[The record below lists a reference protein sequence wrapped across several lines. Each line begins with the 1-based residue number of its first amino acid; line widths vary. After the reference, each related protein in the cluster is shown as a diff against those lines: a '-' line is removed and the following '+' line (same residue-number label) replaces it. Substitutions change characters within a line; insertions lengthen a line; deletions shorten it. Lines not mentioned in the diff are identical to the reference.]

1 MAQHG
6 TGPRVV
12 VIGGGIAGVSAAYA
26 LARHPSTPVVTL
38 IEAEGQLAH
47 HTTGRSA
54 AQLIENYGTPPLRAL
69 TKASLPYFLQPPEG
83 LADAPLL
90 ERRGVLNVADDSRS
104 EEFER
109 QLADGVAVNPT
120 ITEIPVAEAV
130 ALFPALRPE
139 PISRALWEPES
150 YAIDVAA
157 VHQSFVR
164 GLRLAGGTIATDHR
178 ALRIERT
185 GSTWRIHTGPGGA
198 AAPDPIPGDGPGGP
212 VLEADVVVN
221 AAGAWGDDVARRAGL
236 VPIGLQPLRR
246 TAFMVASR
254 FEGSG
259 AWPLVADIEHRWY
272 VKPDGVQFLCSPAD
286 ETPSAPCD
294 ARPEEIDVARAID
307 AINGA
312 TRIGIRSV
320 ASSWAGLRTFTPD
333 RTMAIGPDPGEPTFV
348 WCVGQGGTGIQSSPG
363 AGHLVADL
371 ALDGRPGPAF
381 DPAALG
387 GLALDPAAFDPA
399 RFVTPGAGPAPA
411 PAPRPG

>member
-6 TGPRVV
+6 TGQRVV

-26 LARHPSTPVVTL
+26 LARHPSAPVVTL
-38 IEAEGQLAH
+38 IEAEGQLAQ

-54 AQLIENYGTPPLRAL
+54 AQLIENYGTQPLRAL
-69 TKASLPYFLQPPEG
+69 TKASLPFFLQPPEQ
-83 LADAPLL
+83 LADGPLL
-90 ERRGVLNVADDSRS
+90 ERRGVLSVADDARS
-104 EEFER
+104 AEFEL
-109 QLADGVAVNPT
+109 QLAEGIAVNPT
-120 ITEIPVAEAV
+120 IVEVSVADAV

-139 PISRALWEPES
+139 PITRALWEPES

-164 GLRLAGGTIATDHR
+164 GLRLAGGTIATNHR
-178 ALRIERT
+178 ALRIERA

-198 AAPDPIPGDGPGGP
+198 AAPDPIPAGRGGGP

-236 VPIGLQPLRR
+236 APIGLQPLRR

-294 ARPEEIDVARAID
+294 TRPEEVDVARAID

-312 TRIGIRSV
+312 TTIGIRSV

-333 RTMAIGPDPGEPTFV
+333 RTMAIGPDPAEPTFV

-363 AGHLVADL
+363 AGQLVADL
-371 ALDGRPGPAF
+371 ALDGCPGPAF
-381 DPAALG
+381 DPSQLG
-387 GLALDPAAFDPA
+387 GLILDSAAFTPA
-399 RFVTPGAGPAPA
+399 RFLPPAP
-411 PAPRPG
+411 

>member
-12 VIGGGIAGVSAAYA
+12 VVGGGIAGASAAYA
-26 LARHPSTPVVTL
+26 LARHPSAPVVTL
-38 IEAEGQLAH
+38 IEAEGQLAQ

-54 AQLIENYGTPPLRAL
+54 AQLIENYGTQPLRAL

-83 LADAPLL
+83 LSDGPLL
-90 ERRGVLNVADDSRS
+90 ERRGVLSVADDARS
-104 EEFER
+104 AEFEQ
-109 QLADGVAVNPT
+109 QLAEGAAVNPT
-120 ITEIPVAEAV
+120 IVEVPVAEAV

-164 GLRLAGGTIATDHR
+164 GLRLAGGTIATHHR
-178 ALRIERT
+178 ALRIERA
-185 GSTWRIHTGPGGA
+185 GSAWRIHTGPGGA
-198 AAPDPIPGDGPGGP
+198 AAPDPIPGDGGGP

-221 AAGAWGDDVARRAGL
+221 AAGAWGDDVALRADL
-236 VPIGLQPLRR
+236 TPIGLQPLRR

-254 FEGSG
+254 FAGSG

-294 ARPEEIDVARAID
+294 ARPEEVDVARAID

-312 TRIGIRSV
+312 TTIGIRSV

-333 RTMAIGPDPGEPTFV
+333 RTMAIGPDPAEPTFV

-363 AGHLVADL
+363 AGQLVADL

-381 DPAALG
+381 DPSRLG
-387 GLALDPAAFDPA
+387 GLVLDPAAFTPA
-399 RFVTPGAGPAPA
+399 RFLLRAP
-411 PAPRPG
+411 

>member
-26 LARHPSTPVVTL
+26 LARHPSAPAVTL
-38 IEAEGQLAH
+38 IEAEGQLAQ

-69 TKASLPYFLQPPEG
+69 TKASLPYFLHPPEG
-83 LADAPLL
+83 LADGPLL
-90 ERRGVLNVADDSRS
+90 ERRGVLTVADDSRS

-109 QLADGVAVNPT
+109 QLADGMAVNPT
-120 ITEIPVAEAV
+120 ISEIPVAEAV

-164 GLRLAGGTIATDHR
+164 GLRSAGGTIATHHR
-178 ALRIERT
+178 AVRIERA
-185 GSTWRIHTGPGGA
+185 GSTWLIRTGPGGA
-198 AAPDPIPGDGPGGP
+198 AAPDPLPGDSAGT

-236 VPIGLQPLRR
+236 IPIGLQPLRR

-259 AWPLVADIEHRWY
+259 SWPLVADIEHRWY
-272 VKPDGVQFLCSPAD
+272 VKPDGVQFLCSPAE
-286 ETPSAPCD
+286 ETPSVPCD
-294 ARPEEIDVARAID
+294 ARPEEVDVAQAID
-307 AINGA
+307 AINEA
-312 TRIGIRSV
+312 TTIGIRAV
-320 ASSWAGLRTFTPD
+320 ASSWTGLRTFTPD
-333 RTMAIGPDPGEPTFV
+333 RTMAIGPDPAEPSFV

-363 AGHLVADL
+363 AGQLVADL
-371 ALDGRPGPAF
+371 ALDGRPGSALTPAV
-381 DPAALG
+381 LG
-387 GLALDPAAFDPA
+387 GLTLDPAAFSPA
-399 RFVTPGAGPAPA
+399 RFLTPGAAGREPAPA
-411 PAPRPG
+411 PHPG

>member
-1 MAQHG
+1 M
-6 TGPRVV
+6 V

-26 LARHPSTPVVTL
+26 LARHPSAPVVTL
-38 IEAEGQLAH
+38 IEAEGQLAQ

-69 TKASLPYFLQPPEG
+69 TKASLPYFLHPPEG
-83 LADAPLL
+83 LTDGPLL

-104 EEFER
+104 AEFER

-164 GLRLAGGTIATDHR
+164 GLRLAGGTIATHHR
-178 ALRIERT
+178 ALRIERS

-198 AAPDPIPGDGPGGP
+198 AAPDPIPGDGAGGP
-212 VLEADVVVN
+212 VLEADVVVD

-236 VPIGLQPLRR
+236 TPIGLQPLRR

-254 FEGSG
+254 FESSG

-286 ETPSAPCD
+286 ETPSVPCD

-307 AINGA
+307 AINRA
-312 TRIGIRSV
+312 TTIGIRSV

-333 RTMAIGPDPGEPTFV
+333 RTMAIGPDPAEPTFV

-363 AGHLVADL
+363 AGQLVADL
-371 ALDGRPGPAF
+371 ALDGRPGPTF
-381 DPAALG
+381 DPEALG
-387 GLALDPAAFDPA
+387 GLALDPAAFSPA
-399 RFVTPGAGPAPA
+399 RFLMPGAGPAPA
-411 PAPRPG
+411 PPPPSS

>member
-12 VIGGGIAGVSAAYA
+12 VVGGGIAGVSAAYA
-26 LARHPSTPVVTL
+26 LARHPSAPAVTL

-54 AQLIENYGTPPLRAL
+54 AQLIENYGTHPLRAL
-69 TKASLPYFLQPPEG
+69 TKASLPYFLHPPEG
-83 LADAPLL
+83 LADGPLL
-90 ERRGVLNVADDSRS
+90 ERRGVLSVADDARS
-104 EEFER
+104 AEFDQ
-109 QLADGVAVNPT
+109 QLAEGIAVNPT
-120 ITEIPVAEAV
+120 IAEVPVAEAV

-139 PISRALWEPES
+139 PIARALWEPES

-164 GLRLAGGTIATDHR
+164 GLRRAGGTVALHHR
-178 ALRIERT
+178 ALRIERA
-185 GSTWRIHTGPGGA
+185 GSGWRIRTGAGGA
-198 AAPDPIPGDGPGGP
+198 AAPDPSVPGDGDGP
-212 VLEADVVVN
+212 VLEADVVIN
-221 AAGAWGDDVARRAGL
+221 AAGAWGDDVARRAEL
-236 VPIGLQPLRR
+236 TPIGLRPLRR

-294 ARPEEIDVARAID
+294 AKPEEVDVARAID

-312 TRIGIRSV
+312 TTIGIRSV

-333 RTMAIGPDPGEPTFV
+333 RTMAIGPDPSEPTFL

-363 AGHLVADL
+363 AGQLVADL
-371 ALDGRPGPAF
+371 ALDGRPGPTF
-381 DPAALG
+381 DPSELG
-387 GLALDPAAFDPA
+387 GLTLDPTAFGPA
-399 RFVTPGAGPAPA
+399 RFLPPAP
-411 PAPRPG
+411 

>member
-6 TGPRVV
+6 SGPRVV
-12 VIGGGIAGVSAAYA
+12 VVGGGIAGVSAAYA
-26 LARHPSTPVVTL
+26 LARHPSAPVVTL

-54 AQLIENYGTPPLRAL
+54 AQLIENYGTQPLRAL
-69 TKASLPYFLQPPEG
+69 TKASLPFFLHPPEG
-83 LADAPLL
+83 LADGPLL
-90 ERRGVLNVADDSRS
+90 ERRGVLSVADDARS
-104 EEFER
+104 AEFEQ
-109 QLADGVAVNPT
+109 QLAEGIAINPT
-120 ITEIPVAEAV
+120 IVEVSVAEAV

-139 PISRALWEPES
+139 PITRALWEPGS

-164 GLRLAGGTIATDHR
+164 GLRLAGGTIATHHR
-178 ALRIERT
+178 ALRIDRS
-185 GSTWRIHTGPGGA
+185 GSAWRIHTGPGGA
-198 AAPDPIPGDGPGGP
+198 AAPDPIAGDGGGA

-221 AAGAWGDDVARRAGL
+221 AGGAWGDDVARRAGL
-236 VPIGLQPLRR
+236 TPIGLQPLRR

-294 ARPEEIDVARAID
+294 ARPEEVDVARAID
-307 AINGA
+307 AINEA
-312 TRIGIRSV
+312 TTIGIRSV

-333 RTMAIGPDPGEPTFV
+333 RTMAIGPDPAEPTFV

-363 AGHLVADL
+363 AGQLVADL

-381 DPAALG
+381 DPSVSG
-387 GLALDPAAFDPA
+387 GVTLDPTAFTPA
-399 RFVTPGAGPAPA
+399 RFLPSAP
-411 PAPRPG
+411 

>member
-1 MAQHG
+1 
-6 TGPRVV
+6 VV
-12 VIGGGIAGVSAAYA
+12 VIGGGIAGVSSAYA
-26 LARHPSTPVVTL
+26 LAGHPSAPVVTL
-38 IEAEGQLAH
+38 IEAEGQLAQ

-54 AQLIENYGTPPLRAL
+54 AQLIENYGTQPLRAL
-69 TKASLPYFLQPPEG
+69 TKASLSYFLHPPQS
-83 LADAPLL
+83 LADGPLL
-90 ERRGVLNVADDSRS
+90 ERRGVLNVADDARS

-139 PISRALWEPES
+139 PISRALWEPGS
-150 YAIDVAA
+150 YALDVAA

-164 GLRLAGGTIATDHR
+164 GLRSAGGTIATHHR
-178 ALRIERT
+178 AVRIERA
-185 GSTWRIHTGPGGA
+185 GSTWLIHTGPGGA
-198 AAPDPIPGDGPGGP
+198 AAPDPLPGEGTGA
-212 VLEADVVVN
+212 VLEADVIVN

-236 VPIGLQPLRR
+236 APIGLQPLRR

-254 FEGSG
+254 FEGSR

-294 ARPEEIDVARAID
+294 ARPEEVDVARAIE
-307 AINGA
+307 AINEA
-312 TRIGIRSV
+312 TTISIRSV

-333 RTMAIGPDPGEPTFV
+333 RTMAIGPDPAEITFI

-363 AGHLVADL
+363 AGQLVADL

-381 DPAALG
+381 DPSMLG
-387 GLALDPAAFDPA
+387 GLALDVAAFSPA
-399 RFVTPGAGPAPA
+399 RFLTPGAAAAPA
-411 PAPRPG
+411 PPPHRG